1 MYGSLMRQRFK
12 RVIHGSRIYD
22 WINGIR
28 NWQEWRLWRRGRVNH
43 IPHYVKRDI
52 LRRYARMHRLG
63 SFVETGTYFGD
74 MVDALK
80 GEFEQIQSIELNDFL
95 FERAKRRFMSYSH
108 VRILHGDSASML
120 PLALASVKQSTLFW
134 LDAHYS
140 GGITACGDQHS
151 PILLELDHIFHHPIR
166 GHVIVI
172 DDARLFGTDSAYPTL
187 EQLQQFIDAQSTPRK
202 LEVMDDAIRIYEA

>member
-1 MYGSLMRQRFK
+1 MRQRFK
-12 RVIHGSRIYD
+12 KILHDSIVYD

-28 NWQEWRLWRRGRVNH
+28 KRQEWWLWRRGRLNH
-43 IPHYVKRDI
+43 IPHYLKRDI
-52 LRRYARMHRLG
+52 LRRYARTYGLR
-63 SFVETGTYFGD
+63 SFVETGTYFGE

-108 VRILHGDSASML
+108 IRILHGNSASML
-120 PLALASVKQSTLFW
+120 PLALSSVDRPTLFW

-140 GGITACGDQHS
+140 GGITARGDQQS

-172 DDARLFGTDSAYPTL
+172 DDARLFGTDVAYPTL
-187 EQLQQFIDAQSTPRK
+187 EQLQHFIDAQSCSRK
-202 LEVMDDAIRIYEA
+202 LEVIDDAIRIYEV

>member
-1 MYGSLMRQRFK
+1 MRQRVK
-12 RVIHGSRIYD
+12 RILQDSLLYD
-22 WINGIR
+22 WINRIR
-28 NWQEWRLWRRGRVNH
+28 NQQEWWLWRRGQFNH

-52 LRRYARMHRLG
+52 LRHYARMYRLE

-80 GEFEQIQSIELNDFL
+80 REFEQIQSIELDDFL
-95 FERAKRRFMSYSH
+95 FERATRRFMRYSH
-108 VRILHGDSASML
+108 IRILHGNSASML
-120 PLALASVKQSTLFW
+120 PLALASVDRPTLFW

-140 GGITACGDQHS
+140 GGITACGGQHA

-187 EQLQQFIDAQSTPRK
+187 EQLRDYIHAQSHPRK
-202 LEVMDDAIRIYEA
+202 LEV